1 MDFKRFSIVTIG
13 IVAAG
18 MAGFV
23 GLNYMV
29 NCYGLFGDA
38 HGKAYTAPD
47 GKAERLAK
55 YLFSWNYIPAN
66 FDGLLI
72 GSSISDNWDTSVLPS
87 GRIYNASITGGNI
100 SEQALIANNVFQR
113 RSLKTVLVVV
123 YPYLTETYGPKSE
136 YMTPHE
142 YWAALGSV
150 QLLKVYAAKWRCRGC
165 GQGSIT
171 SFGQYRLE
179 APRVAAASEPAV
191 AEFSVNEQALAEYR
205 DLLGNARR
213 NGAKVVGI
221 IPLVTKLSRD
231 AEGSA
236 YDRYNSRIG
245 ALFLPRGEDHRSE

>member
-1 MDFKRFSIVTIG
+1 
-13 IVAAG
+13 
-18 MAGFV
+18 
-23 GLNYMV
+23 
-29 NCYGLFGDA
+29 
-38 HGKAYTAPD
+38 
-47 GKAERLAK
+47 
-55 YLFSWNYIPAN
+55 
-66 FDGLLI
+66 
-72 GSSISDNWDTSVLPS
+72 VLPS

-100 SEQALIANNVFQR
+100 SEEALIANNVFQR

-150 QLLKVYAAKWRCRGC
+150 QLLKVYAAKWAGGRD
-165 GQGSIT
+165 QGSIT

-179 APRVAAASEPAV
+179 APRAAAALEPAV
-191 AEFSVNEQALAEYR
+191 AEFSVNERALAEYR

-231 AEGSA
+231 AQGSA

-245 ALFLPRGEDHRSE
+245 ALFLPREKIIDLNGCPELAPLSLSAENFPDGHHYTNATAEKIMQVLARRLPEALGSI